1 MPERAL
7 RLVFR
12 AACIMAVLALPS
24 LSIADIY
31 RWTDA
36 LGDVHFSDTP
46 DRSAHNLKK
55 VTAGHINV
63 IKNPEINIAR
73 LNQQVP
79 FKEVNGN
86 MVVQGSVNGTP
97 MNFIVDTGA
106 SLVVITPT
114 VAKRAGIDTSSAPR
128 VKLETANGNVQAPAV
143 QIGSLDVASFSLKQV
158 RAAVVRVSPD
168 AHTGL
173 LGMSFLS
180 HFHMQVDHQHHMLI
194 LEQRP

>member
-1 MPERAL
+1 M
-7 RLVFR
+7 
-12 AACIMAVLALPS
+12 AAALALPS
-24 LSIADIY
+24 VAVADIY
-31 RWTDA
+31 RWTDE
-36 LGDVHFSDTP
+36 LGAVHFSDTP

-55 VTAGHINV
+55 VNDGHINV

-86 MVVQGSVNGTP
+86 MVVRGSVNGTP

-106 SLVVITPT
+106 SLVVIPPT
-114 VAKRAGIDTSSAPR
+114 VAKSAGIETSGVPQVR
-128 VKLETANGNVQAPAV
+128 LETANGRVQAPAV
-143 QIGSLDVASFSLKQV
+143 QIGRLDVASFSLKQV

-168 AHTGL
+168 AYTGL

-180 HFHMQVDHQHHMLI
+180 HYRMQVDHQHHMLI